1 LIEFE
6 HRGVTKCVKL
16 LTVMLAVVKVGLSTL
31 GRGRWRHLS
40 ERSIAGAGTRV
51 QTIQGGGARLH
62 VGYRGIAFFVVIS
75 STCETR
81 RPGPF
86 LVRRDGSILHKIES
100 VT

>member
-1 LIEFE
+1 M
-6 HRGVTKCVKL
+6 

-62 VGYRGIAFFVVIS
+62 VGYGGIAFFIVIS
-75 STCETR
+75 STCKTR
-81 RPGPF
+81 WPGPF
-86 LVRRDGSILHKIES
+86 LVRRDGSILHIN
-100 VT
+100 